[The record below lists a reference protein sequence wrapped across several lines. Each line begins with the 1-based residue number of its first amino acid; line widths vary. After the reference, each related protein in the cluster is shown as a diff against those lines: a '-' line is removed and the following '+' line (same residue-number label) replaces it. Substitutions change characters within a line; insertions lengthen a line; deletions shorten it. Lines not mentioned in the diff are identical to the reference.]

1 MNDKNHPQVNAADA
15 ADLLENLLTGPIP
28 VVRPTRPAP
37 VIRHTGRM
45 TAPQPAV
52 DVRVRQTG
60 ALPTQSGKTGALP
73 TQSGK
78 TGALPMQS
86 GKTGALPTQ
95 SGKTGALP
103 TQSGRSDALSLAPRK
118 TGSMDVRVQRNS
130 TTAKHVRPRNTT
142 PLVYSEEN
150 DLYMHAANQPSLIYT
165 AGTNIIWV
173 TLILILV
180 WLGLSIAQHQE
191 QTSPN
196 VSNFNPV
203 ISAFMKPV
211 GIAVTN
217 LISIPSLPDTPPV
230 ARVVPTGESSVLGPP
245 TITADR
251 INEILRLYGSPAQGT
266 GQAWIDAGLAY
277 GIDPVYALAFFMH
290 ESGMGTNPMWAG
302 IKADGSTTHNVGNI
316 ICAGYANCYGR
327 FRDYPDWESGIRDWF
342 RLIAVEYV
350 EGRGVYTVDSILP
363 VYAPAFENDVPVYV
377 ASVKAYV
384 AQWQTP

>member
-1 MNDKNHPQVNAADA
+1 MNDKNNSQLNSADA

-28 VVRPTRPAP
+28 VLRTPRPAP
-37 VIRHTGRM
+37 IIRHTGRV
-45 TAPQPAV
+45 TASQPAV

-60 ALPTQSGKTGALP
+60 AMPVTTSKTGAMPVTTSKTGAMPVTTSKTGAMPVTTSKTGAL
-73 TQSGK
+73 
-78 TGALPMQS
+78 
-86 GKTGALPTQ
+86 
-95 SGKTGALP
+95 
-103 TQSGRSDALSLAPRK
+103 SLAARK
-118 TGSMDVRVQRNS
+118 TGSVDVRVQRNS
-130 TTAKHVRPRNTT
+130 TTAKHGRPRNTV
-142 PLVYSEEN
+142 PLVYSDDN
-150 DLYMHAANQPSLIYT
+150 DLYLHATHQPSLIYT
-165 AGTNIIWV
+165 AGTNVIWV

-191 QTSPN
+191 TASPN

-217 LISIPSLPDTPPV
+217 LISIPSLPDTPPP
-230 ARVVPTGESSVLGPP
+230 ARIVPSGESSVLGPP
-245 TITADR
+245 TISADR

-302 IKADGSTTHNVGNI
+302 IKSDGSTTHNVGNI

-327 FRDYPDWESGIRDWF
+327 FRDYPDWNAGIRDWF
-342 RLIAVEYV
+342 RLISVEYID
-350 EGRGVYTVDSILP
+350 GRGVYTVDTIIP
-363 VYAPAFENDVPVYV
+363 VYAPAFENDVPGYI
-377 ASVKAYV
+377 ASVKQYV
-384 AQWQTP
+384 AQWQAP